1 MPTIQTLN
9 DKNALIRDTNK
20 LQRRIA
26 NHVRLEGS
34 LSNELKNEIK
44 KLQNRQQKALGQMY
58 RSPNQ
63 LKQQNNFNGMK
74 FWKKVNTKN
83 NSP

>member
-9 DKNALIRDTNK
+9 DTNALIRDTNN

-26 NHVRLEGS
+26 NHVRLKGVS

-44 KLQNRQQKALGQMY
+44 KLQKRQQKALGQNY
-58 RSPNQ
+58 RSPTQ
-63 LKQQNNFNGMK
+63 FKQQNG
-74 FWKKVNTKN
+74 KKVTKN